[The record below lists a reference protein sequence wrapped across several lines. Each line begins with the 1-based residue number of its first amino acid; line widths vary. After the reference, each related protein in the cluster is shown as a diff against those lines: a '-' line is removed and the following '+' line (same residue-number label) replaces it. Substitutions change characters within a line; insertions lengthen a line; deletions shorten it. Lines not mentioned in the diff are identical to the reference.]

1 MLRNVSKISV
11 ILFMTGMP
19 LVSFARGLS
28 EVVQEARTSV
38 QEINSIAIEVD
49 SLLQQA
55 QGSGN
60 SVFLQCISTKQ
71 ASISALQDIS
81 EMAMDNIQATSNMS
95 KAEYEHRKI
104 TLSLSKVRQF
114 GSEASKCARNGNG
127 NENGNGNGMGGDGSS
142 ENAEISVD
150 ETNVDNTISDDASVD
165 EGTNYSFDST
175 SNSTSSDVE
184 GANAESTSPG
194 GDIIDSAQETSPY

>member
-28 EVVQEARTSV
+28 EVVQEAKTSV

-114 GSEASKCARNGNG
+114 GSEASKCARNGN
-127 NENGNGNGMGGDGSS
+127 ENGNENGMGGDGSS

-194 GDIIDSAQETSPY
+194 GGIIDSAQETSPY